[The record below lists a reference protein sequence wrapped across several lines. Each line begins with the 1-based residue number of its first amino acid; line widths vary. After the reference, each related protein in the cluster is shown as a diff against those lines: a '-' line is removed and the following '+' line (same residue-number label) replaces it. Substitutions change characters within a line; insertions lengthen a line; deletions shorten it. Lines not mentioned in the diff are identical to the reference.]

1 MQQIPTPKK
10 TKGKVI
16 TFRLT
21 NDDLKQ
27 YERFCVDEQI
37 RMSDLIRKG
46 LKTQVQVL
54 NEMPRIEFIG
64 TESL

>member
-10 TKGKVI
+10 TKEKVI

-27 YERFCVDEQI
+27 YEQFCIDEQI
-37 RMSDLIRKG
+37 RMSELIRQA
-46 LKTQVQVL
+46 LKTKVQVL
-54 NEMPRIEFIG
+54 DEMPRIEFK
-64 TESL
+64 TV